1 MNQVSSLANSFFQN
15 TLTIGKVKNL
25 NLQPGQIVKGSILD
39 LIDNRNALVMINNT
53 KLLARL
59 EIPLEKGQKS
69 WFMVTSTGEEVK
81 LKIMTEKNN
90 PSKAVSTNYDLIKNL
105 EIKNTTNN
113 RMILSELVNRELPI
127 GKQIVENINLALDKN
142 MNLNNIIDII
152 KYLTN
157 KDLPINLTNICS
169 INEYFQN
176 EDLFNK
182 LENINKSIHLAIDKV
197 NVVPEESKNLSEKIN
212 YQLNKVMGQSEEI
225 VNEFKSINNNGQIDK
240 VDSKQIMTNFTKIT
254 RLIDVLQQ
262 QFTNTSINSGD
273 NISRNIE
280 QLLENK
286 SQLPLELVMDL
297 EKVHNHLTGQNLA
310 ITSEQSIFSQITL
323 QVPSMVPFSE
333 NPVFIQIHSK
343 KKDEKQ
349 VDPDD
354 MLLVFLFN
362 LDNLGDL
369 LVKMKIVQNDLVV
382 QINNDNPDIKKIVKI
397 LEPEFIDF
405 LEENGYRTSGI
416 TVQSFEI
423 GKEQNKASFDKN
435 YKGVDIRL

>member
-382 QINNDNPDIKKIVKI
+382 QINNDNPDIKKIVKV